1 MAAAW
6 DLGGRG
12 MGHGMR
18 GSGEV
23 SEDQSQLLVF
33 ELRDANT
40 LNILPIPT
48 VRSPHPREAAGLDEV
63 PGLIVGSC
71 SWLHILAVTF

>member
-1 MAAAW
+1 MAAA
-6 DLGGRG
+6 
-12 MGHGMR
+12 MMR

>member
-1 MAAAW
+1 
-6 DLGGRG
+6 
-12 MGHGMR
+12 MR

-33 ELRDANT
+33 ELRDANK

-63 PGLIVGSC
+63 PGPIVGSC
-71 SWLHILAVTF
+71 S